1 MEIRAEVGAE
11 NFFLFGL
18 TIDEVARLKAGGYQ
32 PRNYYD
38 SDAELR
44 AVIDVIN
51 SGLFSHGDPELF
63 RPLTDHL
70 LHDDDYLLMADYR
83 AYVDSQ
89 QEVNQAFQDRPH
101 WTRMSILNTA
111 RMGKFSSDRAIKEYA
126 GQIWKVSPP

>member
-1 MEIRAEVGAE
+1 VEIRAEVGAE

-32 PRNYYD
+32 PQHHYD
-38 SDAELR
+38 NDAELR
-44 AVIDVIN
+44 GVIDVIN

-70 LHDDDYLLMADYR
+70 LQHDDYLLMADYR

-89 QEVNQAFQDRPH
+89 HEVGRAFQDHAH

-126 GQIWKVSPP
+126 SQIWKVSLA